1 MDTNCGSR
9 GTEIVNSKV
18 LASTLHAEPAEETI
32 GHTPIRCNLL
42 PQRIDVR
49 ELAFIPDA
57 LHESEPHRTTVQIGR
72 VVEEMG
78 FDRQLLLA
86 KRRTHADVCDACV
99 HDTIDRHRRGVDTMR
114 WNELVVRLEV
124 GGGESDLAA
133 AFPPGDDRAV
143 DEVRMTEQGASF
155 VNTTL

>member
-99 HDTIDRHRRGVDTMR
+99 HDTIAVSYTHLRAHETP
-114 WNELVVRLEV
+114 EHLVCRLLLEKKKK
-124 GGGESDLAA
+124 
-133 AFPPGDDRAV
+133 
-143 DEVRMTEQGASF
+143 
-155 VNTTL
+155 